1 MTASADAP
9 TRLYRAGPRALSF
22 VAAAAW
28 SAVVLIY
35 PQALA
40 PGGRVSYGWLLLLLW
55 GMAAGFVHGVGYV
68 PTNPLVRLALG
79 PLIAWL
85 LLGGFTVWFMWQL
98 PSADAAI

>member
-1 MTASADAP
+1 
-9 TRLYRAGPRALSF
+9 
-22 VAAAAW
+22 
-28 SAVVLIY
+28 
-35 PQALA
+35 
-40 PGGRVSYGWLLLLLW
+40 
-55 GMAAGFVHGVGYV
+55 MAAGFVHGVGYV